1 MSSVLTQLTDLDAL
15 RTHVAGILSLKPD
28 WSSAIETFHVESAW
42 TNGDW
47 SAVQRIVE
55 GSTLP
60 SPEMTTA
67 RLLLAMRNAD
77 LGIITQALARTR
89 MELGQPISAAG
100 SRSYRRSYASTISLH
115 IVREVELICQTV
127 KAMGGKGK
135 NEESQRQFQSFIALL
150 DDRLQSALPSFR
162 TLQPILSMR
171 RTALNLV

>member
-1 MSSVLTQLTDLDAL
+1 MADLDAL

-28 WSSAIETFHVESAW
+28 WSGAIETFHVESAW

-55 GSTLP
+55 ESTLP

-77 LGIITQALARTR
+77 PDIITRALARTR

-127 KAMGGKGK
+127 KSMGEKDK
-135 NEESQRQFQSFIALL
+135 DEESQRQFQKFVALS

-162 TLQPILSMR
+162 TLEPILSMR

>member
-1 MSSVLTQLTDLDAL
+1 
-15 RTHVAGILSLKPD
+15 
-28 WSSAIETFHVESAW
+28 VE
-42 TNGDW
+42 
-47 SAVQRIVE
+47 E
-55 GSTLP
+55 STLP

-77 LGIITQALARTR
+77 PDIITQALARTR

-115 IVREVELICQTV
+115 IVREVELVCQTV
-127 KAMGGKGK
+127 KAMGEKGK
-135 NEESQRQFQSFIALL
+135 DEESQRQFQSFVAVL

-162 TLQPILSMR
+162 TLEPILSMR